1 LVDSQTN
8 TTKKNEEAY
17 TSTKCS
23 SIQPSQW
30 TALPSLSSSP
40 TQTIIIVV
48 VVTCDN

>member
-1 LVDSQTN
+1 MLVDSQKS

-17 TSTKCS
+17 TSTKCL

-40 TQTIIIVV
+40 LKQLLLL
-48 VVTCDN
+48 